1 MKLIIVQRSK
11 PDTYQRLREQFAGE
25 RDVKVILERRQAD
38 REQEAVEDQTRPPS
52 ERRRLKKAFDGRD
65 FIVVYNTDPF
75 AQRH

>member
-25 RDVKVILERRQAD
+25 RDVKVILERRQAN
-38 REQEAVEDQTRPPS
+38 REHDAVADQARTPS
-52 ERRRLKKAFDGRD
+52 ERRRLKKDFEGRD
-65 FIVVYNTDPF
+65 FVVVYNTDPF